1 MARAMALVRQIYKG
15 PGMIH
20 FNFGLSEASLK
31 FVRFFFSSFR
41 KAGFSSD
48 IRMISSVDNNV
59 YPYRQK

>member
-20 FNFGLSEASLK
+20 FNFGLSEASQNSY
-31 FVRFFFSSFR
+31 VFSLAIIR

-48 IRMISSVDNNV
+48 IRMISSIDNNV